1 LEKEG
6 GLDDLDP
13 ALLVCNMSSLR
24 PTALVGLVVGALA
37 SSSRTHAPMS
47 KSIDMYANFPSRLTD
62 FVLGNNT
69 QVW

>member
-1 LEKEG
+1 
-6 GLDDLDP
+6 
-13 ALLVCNMSSLR
+13 MSSLR
-24 PTALVGLVVGALA
+24 PTALIGLVVGALA